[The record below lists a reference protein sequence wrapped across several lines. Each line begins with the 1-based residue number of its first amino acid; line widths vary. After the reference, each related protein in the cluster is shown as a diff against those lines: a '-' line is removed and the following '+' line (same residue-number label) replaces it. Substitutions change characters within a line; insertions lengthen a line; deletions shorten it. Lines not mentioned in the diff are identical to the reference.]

1 MSKEFKISNFNPS
14 GIGLKNGHFI
24 GLPFEENESTIV
36 LVPVPWDVTV
46 SFGEGTATAA
56 QNILEES
63 CQLDLLDHDVK
74 DAWKAGIYMR
84 HLDLSWLNRNEELR
98 PLAESYINFL
108 ENGGLPGRDLQMDS
122 LLEEINHSCV
132 ELKTWVFEQTSA
144 LLREGKRVGIVG
156 GEHSVALGYLEALA
170 RYAGE
175 FGVLQI
181 DAHQDLRVAYE
192 GFIYSHASIFYN
204 ALDIK
209 EMTKLV
215 QVGVRDHCE
224 EEVRRTAMLK
234 DRVHLWTAQNLREQ
248 QFGGKNFANLC
259 KQIVAQLPERV
270 YISFDIDGLDP
281 VLCPNTGTPV
291 PGGLQY
297 QEAMFLLKTVVESGR
312 EIIGFDLCEVA
323 GVGNE
328 WDGNVG
334 ARVLYKLCNFMAK
347 PVGLNNEK

>member
-1 MSKEFKISNFNPS
+1 
-14 GIGLKNGHFI
+14 
-24 GLPFEENESTIV
+24 
-36 LVPVPWDVTV
+36 
-46 SFGEGTATAA
+46 
-56 QNILEES
+56 
-63 CQLDLLDHDVK
+63 
-74 DAWKAGIYMR
+74 
-84 HLDLSWLNRNEELR
+84 
-98 PLAESYINFL
+98 
-108 ENGGLPGRDLQMDS
+108 MDS

-181 DAHQDLRVAYE
+181 DAHQDLRVSYE